1 MLLIFNWLLHTVLSI
16 YFSLHTL
23 EVKMAA
29 AVIFEIEWEQDLIQ
43 TNGKCFCYLEN
54 FSCSSMIKS

>member
-43 TNGKCFCYLEN
+43 TNGKCFYYLEN
-54 FSCSSMIKS
+54 FLCSSMIKS